1 MYCRRRDGLF
11 QPRAYVLAA
20 YGNASS
26 CNGDGGSGICVQ
38 SAHADGD
45 PIADAHR
52 HTLYGPGGS
61 GDKSPSS
68 ISHPPAI
75 GRRRFDRL

>member
-1 MYCRRRDGLF
+1 MYCRRCDGLF

-20 YGNASS
+20 YGNASP
-26 CNGDGGSGICVQ
+26 CNGNGGSGIYAQ
-38 SAHADGD
+38 SAHTDGD

-52 HTLYGPGGS
+52 HTLYSPGGN
-61 GDKSPSS
+61 GDKSPFS

>member
-26 CNGDGGSGICVQ
+26 CNGDGDSGIHAQ

-52 HTLYGPGGS
+52 HTLHSPGGN
-61 GDKSPSS
+61 GDKGPLS
-68 ISHPPAI
+68 ISHPPAV